1 MIACPLCSGPTEVVE
16 TRSVGAGTRR
26 RRRCAK
32 IGLCP
37 GRVTT
42 LEIAT
47 ETRLRPG
54 EALIVCRKALE
65 KLQHDIGQ
73 LTKDAT

>member
-1 MIACPLCSGPTEVVE
+1 
-16 TRSVGAGTRR
+16 
-26 RRRCAK
+26 
-32 IGLCP
+32 
-37 GRVTT
+37 VTT